1 MPLPV
6 TKDQYMYSLIYILIN
21 NIGYIQLTNEYQQI
35 NYNTIIKTH

>member
-21 NIGYIQLTNEYQQI
+21 NICYIQLTNEYQQI
-35 NYNTIIKTH
+35 NYIHYN